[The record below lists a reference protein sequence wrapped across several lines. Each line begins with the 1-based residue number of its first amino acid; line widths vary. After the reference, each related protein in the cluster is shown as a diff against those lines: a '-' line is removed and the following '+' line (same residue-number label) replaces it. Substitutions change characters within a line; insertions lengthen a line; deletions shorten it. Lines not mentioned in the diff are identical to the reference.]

1 METTHTPT
9 PYRFDGHG
17 INDANGQRI
26 AKMSECG
33 TIPQYIQGVV
43 RITRN
48 PEFDRVGY
56 LLAAAPEL
64 LEALKALEPLIT
76 LIDAR
81 LDVASRETDGDTYIL
96 GGVHIQLK
104 ERLETLRAAIAKAE
118 EE

>member
-64 LEALKALEPLIT
+64 LEALRACA
-76 LIDAR
+76 DR
-81 LDVASRETDGDTYIL
+81 LGEMDCGPEWEQA
-96 GGVHIQLK
+96 
-104 ERLETLRAAIAKAE
+104 RAAIAKAE
-118 EE
+118 KE